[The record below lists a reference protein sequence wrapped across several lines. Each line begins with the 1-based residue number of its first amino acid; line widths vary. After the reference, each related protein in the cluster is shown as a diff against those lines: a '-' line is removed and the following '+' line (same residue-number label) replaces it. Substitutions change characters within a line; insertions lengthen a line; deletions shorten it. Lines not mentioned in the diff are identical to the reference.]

1 MNSQLPDNEIL
12 GKLTI
17 EQRIE
22 LGNSYVEETKEL
34 EAVKIYIDQQI
45 RQRQDLSTEEKKQL
59 INQLM
64 RQSTFAIKSHY
75 DKIRTIF
82 YK

>member
-1 MNSQLPDNEIL
+1 MNSQLPDNELL

-34 EAVKIYIDQQI
+34 EAVKIYTDQQF

-59 INQLM
+59 RNQQM
-64 RQSTFAIKSHY
+64 RQATFAIKSRY